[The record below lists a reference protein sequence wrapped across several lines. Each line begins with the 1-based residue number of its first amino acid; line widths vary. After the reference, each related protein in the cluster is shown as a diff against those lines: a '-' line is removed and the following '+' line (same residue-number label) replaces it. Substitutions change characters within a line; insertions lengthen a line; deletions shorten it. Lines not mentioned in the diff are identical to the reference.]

1 MTVMRPAVRQDAAAL
16 AKLCAACVHQPWSE
30 LSFLSEMDKGSLV
43 LTVWEDERLVGFA
56 VTEMLDEVAY
66 LHLIGVDTDY
76 RRKGLGKQMLTE
88 CEVQSASRG
97 AERMMLEVRE
107 SNQKA
112 REFYLS
118 LGYEILAR
126 RRDFYSFPREDG
138 LTMQKVITDENTCN

>member
-1 MTVMRPAVRQDAAAL
+1 MTVMRPAERQDAVAL
-16 AKLCAACVHQPWSE
+16 AELCAACLHQPWSE

-56 VTEMLDEVAY
+56 VVEMLDEVAY

-88 CEVQSASRG
+88 CEAQSASRG

-138 LTMQKVITDENTCN
+138 FTMQKVINDENTCN

>member
-1 MTVMRPAVRQDAAAL
+1 
-16 AKLCAACVHQPWSE
+16 
-30 LSFLSEMDKGSLV
+30 
-43 LTVWEDERLVGFA
+43 
-56 VTEMLDEVAY
+56 
-66 LHLIGVDTDY
+66 
-76 RRKGLGKQMLTE
+76 MLTE
-88 CEVQSASRG
+88 CEAQSASQG